1 LAQTRRHAKQDEERL
16 LEQYVE
22 QNVDAYPG
30 GQADARL
37 RTSGVSIWA
46 IVAFLP
52 IYSGDPDKVADH
64 FGIARVAVEAALAY
78 YRRHKPYV
86 DARIALNQA

>member
-1 LAQTRRHAKQDEERL
+1 
-16 LEQYVE
+16 
-22 QNVDAYPG
+22 
-30 GQADARL
+30 
-37 RTSGVSIWA
+37 
-46 IVAFLP
+46 VAVLP
-52 IYSGDPDKVADH
+52 IYDGDPDKVADH